1 MNDTGHITPELFQ
14 FLAEL
19 GLNNDRTW
27 FQANKHRY
35 ESHVKQPLLE
45 FIADFGDHLER
56 VSPHF
61 VADARGNGGSMFRI
75 YRDIR
80 FSKDK
85 TPYKTAAAMQFRHE
99 RARDVHAPGFYLHL
113 EPGSVFFGAGMW
125 GPDSASLKR
134 IRDAID
140 TGATRWRGVLGEDE
154 FASTFSLHA
163 GGLKR
168 APKGFDPDH
177 PLIEDLKRKH
187 FIASAELSEDEACEP
202 GFIFEVA
209 DLCERA
215 SGFVRFLT
223 DAVGLRF

>member
-1 MNDTGHITPELFQ
+1 MSDNGHITSELFQ

-19 GLNNDRTW
+19 KLNNERTW
-27 FQANKHRY
+27 FLANKGRY
-35 ESHVKQPLLE
+35 EKHVKQPLLE
-45 FIADFGDHLER
+45 FIADFGEHLER

-75 YRDIR
+75 YRDMR

-99 RARDVHAPGFYLHL
+99 RGKDVHAPGFYVHL

-125 GPDSASLKR
+125 GPDSGSLKR
-134 IRDAID
+134 IRAAID
-140 TGATRWRGVLGEDE
+140 TGAVRWSSVIDDD
-154 FASTFSLHA
+154 FASTFSLHD

-168 APKGFDPDH
+168 APKGYDPDH
-177 PLIEDLKRKH
+177 PLIGDLKRKH

-209 DLCERA
+209 DLCDRA
-215 SGFVRFLT
+215 SGFVKFLT
-223 DAVGLRF
+223 DAVGLKF

>member
-1 MNDTGHITPELFQ
+1 MDENGHITPELFQ

-19 GLNNDRTW
+19 RLNNERTW

-35 ESHVKQPLLE
+35 EKHVKMPLLE
-45 FIADFGDHLER
+45 FIADFGEHLER

-140 TGATRWRGVLGEDE
+140 TGQTRWRGVLGDEE
-154 FASTFSLHA
+154 FASTFSLHG

-209 DLCERA
+209 DLCDRA